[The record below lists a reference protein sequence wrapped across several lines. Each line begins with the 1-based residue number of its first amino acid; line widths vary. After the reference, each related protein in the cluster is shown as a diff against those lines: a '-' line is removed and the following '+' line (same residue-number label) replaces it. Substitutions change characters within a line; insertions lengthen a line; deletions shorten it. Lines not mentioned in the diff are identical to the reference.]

1 MKKRHVILL
10 LVFSLLFML
19 ACPLVQATE
28 TPEEEIIMVLE
39 VKEEVEPGLS
49 AYLERNFKLAEE
61 RQATGIILLM
71 DTPGGRVDAAQEI
84 KRLIYDCEIP
94 VTVLIEDQAISAGA
108 YIALACDNI
117 AMMPGSTI
125 GDAEMRINGVMADEK
140 YLSAWREEFAALAE
154 DKGRNPEIARA
165 FVDRDIVIPDVVES
179 GKLLTLTPQR
189 AVELGMAD
197 YLAADLEELLT
208 ILGCQEADLLYG
220 EITGGEKLTRMITGS
235 TVAPILLGLGLMLV
249 IIELLSPGLGIPG
262 IAGAALLVLYFG
274 GHMLAGMASWIA
286 ILLFIIGLILCIIEI
301 FMPGIGIFAVGGLGC
316 IVGSIFLTTPDTA
329 TAIKYLVIVL
339 LVMLIM
345 APILLK
351 LFSKSKMMDK
361 LLVKETLSTEKGY
374 TARKEKLETYIGQ
387 EGIALTTLRP
397 AGTVELA
404 NGERLDVVTKGE
416 FVTKGESIK
425 IVGIDG
431 TWLIAEKGR

>member
-1 MKKRHVILL
+1 MKKRNLSLL
-10 LVFSLLFML
+10 LVFSLLFLL
-19 ACPLVQATE
+19 ACPLVQAAE
-28 TPEEEIIMVLE
+28 KQDEELVMILE
-39 VKEEVEPGLS
+39 VKEEVEPGLA
-49 AYLERNFKLAEE
+49 AYLERNFE
-61 RQATGIILLM
+61 QAQAKQVTEIILLM

-84 KRLIYDCEIP
+84 KRMIYDCDIP
-94 VTVLIEDQAISAGA
+94 ITVLVEDQAISAGA
-108 YIALACDNI
+108 YIALACDKI

-125 GDAEMRINGVMADEK
+125 GDAEMRVNGAMADEK

-165 FVDRDIVIPDVVES
+165 FVDRDIVIPGIVEAD
-179 GKLLTLTPQR
+179 KLLTLTPQR
-189 AVELGMAD
+189 AIELGMTD
-197 YLAADLEELLT
+197 YLVNDLQELLT
-208 ILGCQEADLLYG
+208 ILDCQDAELFYG

-235 TVAPILLGLGLMLV
+235 TVAPLLLGLGMMLLV
-249 IIELLSPGLGIPG
+249 IELLAPGLGVPG

-274 GHMLAGMASWIA
+274 GHMIAGMASWIA
-286 ILLFIIGLILCIIEI
+286 VLLFIIGLILCIIEI
-301 FMPGIGIFAVGGLGC
+301 FIPGIGIFAVGGLGC
-316 IVGSIFLTTPDTA
+316 IVGSIFLTTPDTF

-387 EGIALTTLRP
+387 DGIALTTLRP

-404 NGERLDVVTKGE
+404 DGVRLDVVTKGE
-416 FVTKGESIK
+416 FVAKGEAIR
-425 IVGIDG
+425 IIGVDG